1 MCHVEETVKEQP
13 VKCGSGVP
21 SSGQT
26 EIRIKGNSILV
37 PSLQIDG
44 RAVITGGKWLKTAV
58 VHDEELLEDET
69 LTDAEAFISQLRRG
83 GLNADV
89 FTFSQR
95 LPHTT
100 PKFLYHMEWDNFAV
114 IPITTYSDWFKN
126 RIESSVQRAIR
137 KAAKNG
143 IEVRRTELDDEF
155 IHGIVNINNDTP
167 IRQGR
172 TFWHFQKSFED
183 VKHEHRTYADR
194 NIFLGAY
201 LEGKLIGYMRMVRI
215 GRVASVI
222 QLLTMTKHY
231 DKRPANALI
240 AKAVEL
246 CEQGGF
252 SHLMYCNYI
261 YKDPK
266 SSLTEFKK
274 RSGFEQLL
282 LPHYY
287 IPLTLK
293 GKIALL
299 LGLHRGLANQIPEP
313 VVRLL
318 LRIRGFWYGRKLK
331 SVKEAA

>member
-1 MCHVEETVKEQP
+1 MCPVEQAEQAVKSDSASLNQ
-13 VKCGSGVP
+13 
-21 SSGQT
+21 GQT
-26 EIRIKGNSILV
+26 EIRIKGKSILV

-44 RAVITGGKWLKTAV
+44 RSIISSGKWLKTAV

-69 LTDAEAFISQLRRG
+69 LTDAESFVSQLKRG
-83 GLNADV
+83 KMNADI

-95 LPHTT
+95 LPHVA
-100 PKFLYHMEWDNFAV
+100 PKFSYHVEWDNFAV

-143 IEVRRTELDDEF
+143 IEIRPAQLDDEF
-155 IHGIVNINNDTP
+155 IQGIVNINNDTP
-167 IRQGR
+167 VRQGR
-172 TFWHFQKSFED
+172 EFWHFQKSLED
-183 VKHEHRTYADR
+183 VKHEHLTYADR

-201 LEGKLIGYMRMVRI
+201 LQGELIGYIRMVRI
-215 GRVASVI
+215 DKVASVI

-246 CEQGGF
+246 CEQKGM
-252 SHLMYCNYI
+252 SHLMYCNYV

-274 RSGFEQLL
+274 RTGFVQVL
-282 LPHYY
+282 LPRFY
-287 IPLTLK
+287 IPLTFK
-293 GKIALL
+293 GKIALKV
-299 LGLHRGLANQIPEP
+299 GLHRGLANRIPEP
-313 VVRLL
+313 LVHLL
-318 LRIRGFWYGRKLK
+318 LRIRSFWYGLRQK
-331 SVKEAA
+331 SVKETA

>member
-1 MCHVEETVKEQP
+1 MCPVEQAEQAVKSDSASLSP
-13 VKCGSGVP
+13 
-21 SSGQT
+21 GQT
-26 EIRIKGNSILV
+26 EVRIKGKSILV

-44 RAVITGGKWLKTAV
+44 RPVISSGKWLKTAV

-69 LTDAEAFISQLRRG
+69 LTDAESFVSQLKRG
-83 GLNADV
+83 RVNADI

-100 PKFLYHMEWDNFAV
+100 PKFSYHVDWDNFAV

-143 IEVRRTELDDEF
+143 IEIRPAQLDDEF
-155 IHGIVNINNDTP
+155 IQGIVNINNDTP
-167 IRQGR
+167 VRQGR

-183 VKHEHRTYADR
+183 VRHEHLTYADR

-201 LEGKLIGYMRMVRI
+201 LQGELIGYMRMVRI
-215 GRVASVI
+215 DKVASVI

-246 CEQGGF
+246 CEQKGM
-252 SHLMYCNYI
+252 SHLMYCNYV

-274 RSGFEQLL
+274 RSGFVQLL
-282 LPHYY
+282 LPRYY
-287 IPLTLK
+287 LPLTLK
-293 GKIALL
+293 GKIALK
-299 LGLHRGLANQIPEP
+299 LGLHRGLANRIPEP
-313 VVRLL
+313 LVHLL
-318 LRIRGFWYGRKLK
+318 LAIRSFWYGLRQK
-331 SVKEAA
+331 SAKETA